1 MNATAFYEHDEP
13 VGRIDYPFP
22 FHVPPGLSRSPRLP
36 VDLDF
41 STIGYGAIKEALGG
55 SLKMNTLAEVGVR
68 IGHYRTMIDY
78 SGRRISAHIR
88 L

>member
-1 MNATAFYEHDEP
+1 VNATAFYEHDEP
-13 VGRIDYPFP
+13 IGHIDYRFP
-22 FHVPPGLSRSPRLP
+22 FLVSPGLSRSPRLP
-36 VDLDF
+36 VDLDL

-68 IGHYRTMIDY
+68 LGHYRTIIHY
-78 SGRRISAHIR
+78 NGKAISAHIR